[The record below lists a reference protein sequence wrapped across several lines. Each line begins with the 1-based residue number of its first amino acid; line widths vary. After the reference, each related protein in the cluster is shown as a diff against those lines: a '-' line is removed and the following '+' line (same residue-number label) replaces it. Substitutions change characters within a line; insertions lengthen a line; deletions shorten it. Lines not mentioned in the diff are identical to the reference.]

1 VSIQAGMFKDHATI
15 YKEYQEKKEK
25 ILAMGGPKAVEAQ
38 HKAGKMTARERIEYF
53 FDPGTFTEIGMWV
66 KHRQTAFGMADR
78 DLPAEGVIVG
88 FGRVEGR
95 LVAVAAE
102 DYTVMAGTFGE
113 YHGKKFAEMIDFA
126 KLKGIPFVGMNDS
139 GGARLQEGM
148 ETLQAYAWL
157 FRSQIQASGIIPQI
171 ALLMG
176 PCLGGQAYHPV
187 MQDFIIQCR
196 NTGFLGIAGP
206 AFVKAQTGEEISLEK
221 LCGVEAHA
229 VKSGQTHVVAEDDKD
244 CLDKCKELLR
254 FLPSNNREKPPRIPC
269 NDDPERLIPEL
280 DYLVPAEPYKPFDM
294 HEVIYRIVDNGY
306 FFEIFKDFARNVIV
320 GFARFNGRS
329 CGIVASQPNWLAG
342 GIDCDAADK
351 VARFV
356 RFCDLFNIPL
366 INLHD
371 TPAYWIGSREEWKGI
386 LRHGAKMLYA
396 YIDATVPKVTVILRK
411 SFAGAY
417 LGMCCKDTGADIV
430 FAWPIARITIVGAET
445 AASVI
450 FAKEIKAAENPEE
463 VQYQRIKE
471 YRDLYENPYQAAARG
486 YVDDI
491 IMPSET
497 RKYINRALDVLEN
510 KQEVRPWRKYSNI
523 NL

>member
-1 VSIQAGMFKDHATI
+1 MSNAEDMYKGYDEIYRDYEQKKQA
-15 YKEYQEKKEK
+15 
-25 ILAMGGPKAVEAQ
+25 ILQQGGAERVAAQ
-38 HKAGKMTARERIEYF
+38 HKAGKMSARERVEYF

-66 KHRQTAFGMADR
+66 KHRTTEFGMKGR
-78 DLPAEGVIVG
+78 DVPAEGVVTG
-88 FGRVEGR
+88 FGKVEGR

-102 DYTVMAGTFGE
+102 DYTTMAGTFGE

-126 KLKGIPFVGMNDS
+126 KTKGIPFVGMNDS

-148 ETLQAYAWL
+148 DTLQAYAWL
-157 FRSQIQASGIIPQI
+157 FRSQILASGIIPQL

-196 NTGFLGIAGP
+196 KTGFMGIAGP
-206 AFVKAQTGEEISLEK
+206 AFVKTQTGEDIDLET
-221 LCGVEAHA
+221 LCGVKAHTL
-229 VKSGQTHVVAEDDKD
+229 KTGQTHIVADDDRD
-244 CLDKCKELLR
+244 CLDKARELLR
-254 FLPSNNREKPPRIPC
+254 FFPSNNKEEPPRRETK
-269 NDDPERLIPEL
+269 DDPERAEADL
-280 DYLVPAEPYKPFDM
+280 DTIIPAEPYEPFDM
-294 HEVIYRIVDNGY
+294 HEVIRRIVDDGY
-306 FFEIFKDFARNVIV
+306 FFEILREHARNVIV
-320 GFARFNGRS
+320 GFGRFDGRS
-329 CGIVASQPNWLAG
+329 AGIVASQPDWLAG

-366 INLHD
+366 VNLHD
-371 TPAYWIGSREEWKGI
+371 TPGYWIGSKEEWKGI

-430 FAWPIARITIVGAET
+430 FAYPAARITIVGAET

-450 FAKEIKAAENPEE
+450 FAREIRDAENPEE
-463 VQYQRIKE
+463 VERQRVKQ

-491 IMPSET
+491 IMPRDT
-497 RKYINRALDVLEN
+497 RKYINRALDVLE
-510 KQEVRPWRKYSNI
+510 KKIEVRPWRKYSNI